1 LKFFKKNSIVDSINK
16 SGNQLYTQ
24 ASKGNIKEIFK
35 IKKAFFKLSSNKISE
50 IYNMVNKLSQNNKS
64 KLNMTTK
71 KPSRKHIIILMESNN
86 MERVMVQSNVY
97 ITNINRLLKYI
108 KLDISA
114 KFIYT
119 DSKEIIV
126 TMNKVAVQFQT

>member
-1 LKFFKKNSIVDSINK
+1 
-16 SGNQLYTQ
+16 
-24 ASKGNIKEIFK
+24 
-35 IKKAFFKLSSNKISE
+35 
-50 IYNMVNKLSQNNKS
+50 
-64 KLNMTTK
+64 MTTK